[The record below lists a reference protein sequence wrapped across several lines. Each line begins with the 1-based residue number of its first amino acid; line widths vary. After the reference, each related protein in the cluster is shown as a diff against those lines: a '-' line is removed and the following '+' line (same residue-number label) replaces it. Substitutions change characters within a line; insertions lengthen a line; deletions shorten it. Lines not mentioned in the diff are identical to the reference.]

1 MEILRVTLV
10 LVGVLLVLFPSSLVD
25 VRVRGV
31 LWMNGCVPNRLSF
44 CAFKSSVALPLMFW
58 RCVLMPVA
66 WGTVVCDRGAAWWCC
81 FACEICSAYS
91 PPVPNAPTKLG
102 LYGAEILLG
111 SLGSSVVIF
120 SVFQ

>member
-1 MEILRVTLV
+1 MLGNVLVPAAGFPRGSCVRMEISRVTLV

-31 LWMNGCVPNRLSF
+31 LWMNGCVPNQLSF

-66 WGTVVCDRGAAWWCC
+66 WGTVRM
-81 FACEICSAYS
+81 
-91 PPVPNAPTKLG
+91 
-102 LYGAEILLG
+102 
-111 SLGSSVVIF
+111 
-120 SVFQ
+120 